1 MGKWDNGSRF
11 KVRSSKFEV
20 FGTSNLELRTSNLGR
35 RFVDK
40 EAIKRI
46 LVRGPNW
53 LGDAVMCEP
62 ALRGLRSLFPDAHI
76 TLLVKPAVVELF
88 AGHPALTRVLT
99 YDTKGRHAGLSGKWT
114 LAGQLRRQGFDLAVL
129 FQNAFEAAFLT
140 FLAGVPRRYGYAT
153 DGRSLL
159 LSDPVAAPDRRTL
172 VHQVR
177 YYWDLLKPL
186 GLTGDPPAPE
196 LVVFPEEEQAMA
208 GRFAQG
214 GLTATDVVVGIN
226 PGSTYGEAKRW
237 LPERFAD
244 VTERL
249 CRTIRESPG
258 QHVSVVIFGAKG
270 EERLGQEIA
279 ARLSSRSLVL
289 SGATTIR
296 ELMAAV
302 KRCRVLLTNDTGPM
316 HMAAAFQVPVVAI
329 FGPTDWRT
337 TSPFGSAHAIVRQ
350 PVDCAPCLLREC
362 PIDHRCMTRVTVD
375 QVYEAGLSSLSGLSG
390 RKGPSGLPRPN
401 QTDKTDL
408 PHRIDQTDQT
418 NILDGVTVF
427 LDRDGTLN
435 YDSGYLKIA
444 AELKLLA
451 GVGPSLARL
460 KRAGA
465 KLVVVTNQSGVGRGI
480 VTLKDLEAIH
490 ARLQGLLEQE
500 DAALDAIYF
509 CPHHPDDGCRC
520 RKPNVGM
527 VERAVSELQLDFRR
541 FYLIGDHARDIQLA
555 HKVGA
560 KSILLTPA
568 PVDVQSLDRLKVE
581 QAMPDA
587 VAKSM
592 AEAVDW
598 ILNDA
603 AKNTRRA
610 VVTGER

>member
-1 MGKWDNGSRF
+1 
-11 KVRSSKFEV
+11 
-20 FGTSNLELRTSNLGR
+20 
-35 RFVDK
+35 
-40 EAIKRI
+40 
-46 LVRGPNW
+46 
-53 LGDAVMCEP
+53 MCEP
-62 ALRGLRSLFPDAHI
+62 ALRGLRKLFPDAQI
-76 TLLVKPAVVELF
+76 ALLVKPAVADLF
-88 AGHPALTRVLT
+88 VRHPALTRVLT
-99 YDTKGRHAGLSGKWT
+99 YDIKGRHAGLSGKWA

-159 LSDPVAAPDRRTL
+159 LSDPVAALDHRTL

-177 YYWDLLKPL
+177 YYWELLKPL
-186 GLTGDPPAPE
+186 GLTGDPSAPE

-226 PGSTYGEAKRW
+226 PGSTYGGAKRW
-237 LPERFAD
+237 LPERFAE

-249 CRTIRESPG
+249 CRTIRESRE
-258 QHVSVVIFGAKG
+258 QQASVVIFGAKG
-270 EERLGQEIA
+270 EEQLGREIA
-279 ARLSSRSLVL
+279 ARLSSRSLIL

-302 KRCRVLLTNDTGPM
+302 KRCAMLLTNDTGPM
-316 HMAAAFQVPVVAI
+316 HIASAFQVPVVAI

-337 TSPFGSAHAIVRQ
+337 TSPFRSAHTIVRQ

-375 QVYEAGLSSLSGLSG
+375 QVYDAATKQLTRLGVRGEGLGET
-390 RKGPSGLPRPN
+390 PSP
-401 QTDKTDL
+401 
-408 PHRIDQTDQT
+408 PHASRLTPYGA
-418 NILDGVTVF
+418 LDGVTVF

-435 YDSGYLKIA
+435 YDPGYLKVA

-451 GVGPSLARL
+451 GVGPALALL
-460 KRAGA
+460 KGAGA
-465 KLVVVTNQSGVGRGI
+465 KLVVLTNQSGVSRGI
-480 VTLKDLEAIH
+480 ITLKDLEVIH
-490 ARLQGLLEQE
+490 SRLEGILEQE
-500 DAALDAIYF
+500 CAALDAIYF

-527 VERAVSELQLDFRR
+527 VERAASELQLNLQRS
-541 FYLIGDHARDIQLA
+541 YLIGDHAHDIQLA
-555 HKVGA
+555 HRVGA
-560 KSILLTPA
+560 KAILLTPA
-568 PVDVQSLDRLKVE
+568 LMDTQALDMLKVE
-581 QAMPDA
+581 QAIPDA

-598 ILNDA
+598 ILEDV
-603 AKNTRRA
+603 KTRPPLIVNR
-610 VVTGER
+610 

>member
-1 MGKWDNGSRF
+1 MN
-11 KVRSSKFEV
+11 
-20 FGTSNLELRTSNLGR
+20 
-35 RFVDK
+35 K
-40 EAIKRI
+40 ETIKKI

-62 ALRGLRSLFPDAHI
+62 ALRGLRKLFPDAQI
-76 TLLVKPAVVELF
+76 ALLVKPAVADLF
-88 AGHPALTRVLT
+88 TGHPALTRVLT
-99 YDTKGRHAGLSGKWT
+99 YDSKGCHAGLFGKWA
-114 LAGQLRRQGFDLAVL
+114 LAEQLRRQSFDLAVL

-159 LSDPVAAPDRRTL
+159 LSNPVAVPDRHALT
-172 VHQVR
+172 HQVR

-196 LVVFPEEEQAMA
+196 LVVSPEEEQAMA

-214 GLTATDVVVGIN
+214 GLTASDVVVGIN
-226 PGSTYGEAKRW
+226 PGSTYGGAKRW
-237 LPERFAD
+237 LPERYAEA
-244 VTERL
+244 TERL
-249 CRTIRESPG
+249 CRTLRESRNQQVG
-258 QHVSVVIFGAKG
+258 VVIFGAKG
-270 EERLGQEIA
+270 EERLGQDIA
-279 ARLSSRSLVL
+279 ARLSSPSLVL

-302 KRCRVLLTNDTGPM
+302 KRCAMLLTNDTGPM
-316 HMAAAFQVPVVAI
+316 HIASAFQVPLVAI

-375 QVYEAGLSSLSGLSG
+375 QVYDAAVKQVRGLSG
-390 RKGPSGLPRPN
+390 SSGFSGSSGSNEINKTN
-401 QTDKTDL
+401 QINQKNQ
-408 PHRIDQTDQT
+408 INQM
-418 NILDGVTVF
+418 NILKDVTVF

-435 YDSGYLKIA
+435 YDPGYLRVA

-465 KLVVVTNQSGVGRGI
+465 RLVVVTNQSGVGRGI
-480 VTLKDLEAIH
+480 ITLKDLEAIH

-509 CPHHPDDGCRC
+509 CPHHPDNGCRC

-527 VERAVSELQLDFRR
+527 VERAVSELQLDLRR
-541 FYLIGDHARDIQLA
+541 AYLIGDHARDIQLA
-555 HKVGA
+555 TRVGA
-560 KSILLTPA
+560 KAILIATA
-568 PVDVQSLDRLKVE
+568 PVDAQSLEKLKVE

-587 VAKSM
+587 VVKSM
-592 AEAVDW
+592 AKAVDW
-598 ILNDA
+598 ILEDA
-603 AKNTRRA
+603 AKTRLR
-610 VVTGER
+610 

>member
-1 MGKWDNGSRF
+1 
-11 KVRSSKFEV
+11 
-20 FGTSNLELRTSNLGR
+20 
-35 RFVDK
+35 VDRV
-40 EAIKRI
+40 AIKRI

-62 ALRGLRSLFPDAHI
+62 ALRGLRRLFPDAQI
-76 TLLVKPAVVELF
+76 ALLVKPAVADLF
-88 AGHPALTRVLT
+88 AGHPALTRVLA
-99 YDTKGRHAGLSGKWT
+99 YDTKGRHAGLSGKWV

-159 LSDPVAAPDRRTL
+159 LSDPVAAPDPHTL

-214 GLTATDVVVGIN
+214 GLTASDVVVGIN
-226 PGSTYGEAKRW
+226 PGSTYGGAKRW
-237 LPERFAD
+237 LPERFAE

-249 CRTIRESPG
+249 SRTICEFRE
-258 QHVSVVIFGAKG
+258 QQVSVVIFGAKG

-302 KRCRVLLTNDTGPM
+302 KRCAVLLTNDTGPM
-316 HMAAAFQVPVVAI
+316 HIASAFQVPVVAI

-337 TSPFGSAHAIVRQ
+337 TSPFGNAHAIVRQ

-362 PIDHRCMTRVTVD
+362 PIDHRCMTRVSVD
-375 QVYEAGLSSLSGLSG
+375 QVYEAATKQVAGLSG
-390 RKGPSGLPRPN
+390 SSRLSSSSGSNEIN
-401 QTDKTDL
+401 QTN
-408 PHRIDQTDQT
+408 QT
-418 NILDGVTVF
+418 NSLDGLTVF

-435 YDSGYLKIA
+435 YDPGYLKVA
-444 AELKLLA
+444 AELKLLP
-451 GVGPSLARL
+451 GVGPALARL
-460 KRAGA
+460 KGAGA
-465 KLVVVTNQSGVGRGI
+465 RLVVVTNQSGVGRGI

-490 ARLQGLLEQE
+490 ARLEGLLEQE

-527 VERAVSELQLDFRR
+527 VERAVSELHLDLKRS
-541 FYLIGDHARDIQLA
+541 YLIGDHARDIQLA
-555 HKVGA
+555 HRVGA
-560 KSILLTPA
+560 KAILITTEL
-568 PVDVQSLDRLKVE
+568 VDARALDLLKAE
-581 QAMPDA
+581 QAMPDG

-598 ILNDA
+598 ILANA
-603 AKNTRRA
+603 VKSAK
-610 VVTGER
+610 ERDEREKRERQES

>member
-1 MGKWDNGSRF
+1 MF

-20 FGTSNLELRTSNLGR
+20 FGTSNLELRTSNLDQ

-62 ALRGLRSLFPDAHI
+62 ALRGLRRLFPDAQI
-76 TLLVKPAVVELF
+76 ALLVKPAVADLF
-88 AGHPALTRVLT
+88 TGHPALTRVLI
-99 YDTKGRHAGLSGKWT
+99 YDSTGCHAGLFGKWA
-114 LAGQLRRQGFDLAVL
+114 LAEQLRRQSFDLAVL

-140 FLAGVPRRYGYAT
+140 FLAGVPRRYGYTT

-159 LSDPVAAPDRRTL
+159 LSNPVAVPDHRALT
-172 VHQVR
+172 HQVR

-196 LVVFPEEEQAMA
+196 LVVSPEEEQAMA
-208 GRFAQG
+208 GRLAQG
-214 GLTATDVVVGIN
+214 GLTTNDVVIGIN
-226 PGSTYGEAKRW
+226 PGSTYGGAKRW
-237 LPERFAD
+237 LPERYAEA
-244 VTERL
+244 TERL
-249 CRTIRESPG
+249 CRTLRESRNQQVG
-258 QHVSVVIFGAKG
+258 VVIFGAKG
-270 EERLGQEIA
+270 EERLGQDIA
-279 ARLSSRSLVL
+279 ARLSSPSLVL

-296 ELMAAV
+296 ELMAAL
-302 KRCRVLLTNDTGPM
+302 KRCAMLLTNDTGPM
-316 HMAAAFQVPVVAI
+316 HIASAFQVPLVAI

-375 QVYEAGLSSLSGLSG
+375 QVYEAGLSSLSGRGGLS
-390 RKGPSGLPRPN
+390 GPSGQKDLTRPN
-401 QTDKTDL
+401 QTDQTNQKD
-408 PHRIDQTDQT
+408 RIDQTD
-418 NILDGVTVF
+418 LLAGVTVF

-435 YDSGYLKIA
+435 YDPGYLRVA

-465 KLVVVTNQSGVGRGI
+465 RLVVVTNQSGVGRGI
-480 VTLKDLEAIH
+480 ITLKDLEAIH

-509 CPHHPDDGCRC
+509 CPHHPDNGCRC

-527 VERAVSELQLDFRR
+527 VERAQSELQLDLRR
-541 FYLIGDHARDIQLA
+541 SYLIGDHARDIQLA
-555 HKVGA
+555 TRVGA
-560 KSILLTPA
+560 KAILITTA
-568 PVDVQSLDRLKVE
+568 PVDAQSLEMLKVE
-581 QAMPDA
+581 KALPDA
-587 VAKSM
+587 VVKSM
-592 AEAVDW
+592 TEAVDW
-598 ILNDA
+598 ILADA
-603 AKNTRRA
+603 KRTA
-610 VVTGER
+610 

>member
-1 MGKWDNGSRF
+1 M
-11 KVRSSKFEV
+11 
-20 FGTSNLELRTSNLGR
+20 
-35 RFVDK
+35 
-40 EAIKRI
+40 
-46 LVRGPNW
+46 RGPNW

-62 ALRGLRSLFPDAHI
+62 ALRGLRGLFPDAQV
-76 TLLVKPAVVELF
+76 TLLVKPAVADLF
-88 AGHPALTRVLT
+88 VGHPAVTRLLT
-99 YDTKGRHAGLSGKWT
+99 YDIKGRHAGLAGKWA
-114 LAGQLRRQGFDLAVL
+114 LARQLRRQGFDLAVL
-129 FQNAFEAAFLT
+129 FQNAFEAAFLA
-140 FLAGVPRRYGYAT
+140 FLARVPRRYGYAT
-153 DGRSLL
+153 DGRSVL
-159 LSDPVAAPDRRTL
+159 LSDPVAVPDPRLL

-186 GLTGDPPAPE
+186 GLSGDPPVPE
-196 LVVFPEEEQAMA
+196 LVVLPEEEQAMV
-208 GRFAQG
+208 GRCAQG
-214 GLTATDVVVGIN
+214 GVTPTDIVVGIN
-226 PGSTYGEAKRW
+226 PGSTYGDAKRW
-237 LPERFAD
+237 LPERFAE

-249 CRTIRESPG
+249 CRTIHKSPG
-258 QHVSVVIFGAKG
+258 QQVSVVILGAKG
-270 EERLGQEIA
+270 EERVGQDIA

-302 KRCRVLLTNDTGPM
+302 KRCSLLLTNDTGPM
-316 HMAAAFQVPVVAI
+316 HIAAAFQVPVVAI

-337 TSPFGSAHAIVRQ
+337 TSPFGGAHAIVRQ

-375 QVYEAGLSSLSGLSG
+375 QVYEAATKQVVDLSGVSGKVDLSG
-390 RKGPSGLPRPN
+390 PNEIDHTPEFSKPSDRNL
-401 QTDKTDL
+401 
-408 PHRIDQTDQT
+408 
-418 NILDGVTVF
+418 LDGVTVF

-435 YDSGYLKIA
+435 YDPGYLKIA
-444 AELKLLA
+444 ADLKLLA
-451 GVGPSLARL
+451 GVGPALARL
-460 KRAGA
+460 KKVGA

-480 VTLKDLEAIH
+480 LTLKDLEAIH

-500 DAALDAIYF
+500 DVALDAIYF

-555 HKVGA
+555 HRVGA

-568 PVDVQSLDRLKVE
+568 PVDAQSLETLKTK

-587 VAKSM
+587 MAKSM

-603 AKNTRRA
+603 VKKSLQP
-610 VVTGER
+610 VGVEEK

>member
-1 MGKWDNGSRF
+1 
-11 KVRSSKFEV
+11 
-20 FGTSNLELRTSNLGR
+20 
-35 RFVDK
+35 
-40 EAIKRI
+40 
-46 LVRGPNW
+46 

-62 ALRGLRSLFPDAHI
+62 ALRGLRGLFPDAQV
-76 TLLVKPAVVELF
+76 TLLVKPAVADLF
-88 AGHPALTRVLT
+88 VGHPAVTRLLT
-99 YDTKGRHAGLSGKWT
+99 YDIKGRHAGLAGKWA
-114 LAGQLRRQGFDLAVL
+114 LARQLRRQGFDLAVL
-129 FQNAFEAAFLT
+129 FQNAFEAAFLA
-140 FLAGVPRRYGYAT
+140 FLARVPRRYGYAT
-153 DGRSLL
+153 DGRSVL
-159 LSDPVAAPDRRTL
+159 LSDPVAVPDPRLL

-186 GLTGDPPAPE
+186 GLSGDPPVPE
-196 LVVFPEEEQAMA
+196 LVVLPEEEQAMV
-208 GRFAQG
+208 GRCAQG
-214 GLTATDVVVGIN
+214 GVTPTDIVVGIN
-226 PGSTYGEAKRW
+226 PGSTYGDAKRW
-237 LPERFAD
+237 LPERFAE

-249 CRTIRESPG
+249 CRTIHKSPG
-258 QHVSVVIFGAKG
+258 QQVSVVILGAKG
-270 EERLGQEIA
+270 EERVGQDIA

-302 KRCRVLLTNDTGPM
+302 KRCSLLLTNDTGPM
-316 HMAAAFQVPVVAI
+316 HIAAAFQVPVVAI

-337 TSPFGSAHAIVRQ
+337 TSPFGGTHAIVRQ

-375 QVYEAGLSSLSGLSG
+375 QVYEAATKQVVDLSGVSGKVDLSG
-390 RKGPSGLPRPN
+390 PNEIDHTPEISKPSDRNL
-401 QTDKTDL
+401 
-408 PHRIDQTDQT
+408 
-418 NILDGVTVF
+418 LDGVTVF

-435 YDSGYLKIA
+435 YDPGYLKIA
-444 AELKLLA
+444 ADLKLLA
-451 GVGPSLARL
+451 GVGPALARL
-460 KRAGA
+460 KKVGA

-480 VTLKDLEAIH
+480 LTLKDLEAIH

-500 DAALDAIYF
+500 DVALDAIYF

-541 FYLIGDHARDIQLA
+541 FYLIGDHVRDIQLA
-555 HKVGA
+555 HRVGA

-568 PVDVQSLDRLKVE
+568 PIDAQSLDRLKVE
-581 QAMPDA
+581 QAMPDV

-603 AKNTRRA
+603 VKKALQPVGAEEK
-610 VVTGER
+610 

>member
-1 MGKWDNGSRF
+1 M
-11 KVRSSKFEV
+11 
-20 FGTSNLELRTSNLGR
+20 
-35 RFVDK
+35 DK

-62 ALRGLRSLFPDAHI
+62 ALRGLRRLFPDAQI
-76 TLLVKPAVVELF
+76 SLLVKPAVADLF
-88 AGHPALTRVLT
+88 TGHPALTRVLT
-99 YDTKGRHAGLSGKWT
+99 YDSKGRHAGLFGKWA
-114 LAGQLRRQGFDLAVL
+114 LAEQLRRQSFDLALL

-159 LSDPVAAPDRRTL
+159 LSNPVAVPDRRALT
-172 VHQVR
+172 HQVR

-196 LVVFPEEEQAMA
+196 LVVSPEEEQAMA
-208 GRFAQG
+208 GRLAQG
-214 GLTATDVVVGIN
+214 GFTANDVVVGIN
-226 PGSTYGEAKRW
+226 PGSTYGGAKRW
-237 LPERFAD
+237 LPERYAEA
-244 VTERL
+244 TERL
-249 CRTIRESPG
+249 CRTLRESRNQQVG
-258 QHVSVVIFGAKG
+258 VVIFGAKG
-270 EERLGQEIA
+270 EERLGREIA
-279 ARLSSRSLVL
+279 ARLSSPSLVL

-296 ELMAAV
+296 ELMAAL
-302 KRCRVLLTNDTGPM
+302 KRCAMLLTNDTGPM
-316 HMAAAFQVPVVAI
+316 HIASAFQVPLVAI

-375 QVYEAGLSSLSGLSG
+375 QVYEAATKQIAANKLTGDKLTREEIVISSPKLSACQPANLSA
-390 RKGPSGLPRPN
+390 P
-401 QTDKTDL
+401 
-408 PHRIDQTDQT
+408 
-418 NILDGVTVF
+418 LDGVTVF

-435 YDSGYLKIA
+435 YDPGYLRVA

-465 KLVVVTNQSGVGRGI
+465 RLVVVTNQSGVGRGI
-480 VTLKDLEAIH
+480 ITLKDLEAIH

-509 CPHHPDDGCRC
+509 CPHHPDNGCRC

-527 VERAVSELQLDFRR
+527 VERAVSELQLDLRR
-541 FYLIGDHARDIQLA
+541 SYLIGDHVRDIQLA
-555 HKVGA
+555 TRVGA
-560 KSILLTPA
+560 KAILIATA
-568 PVDVQSLDRLKVE
+568 PVEAQSLEMLKVE
-581 QAMPDA
+581 KALPDA
-587 VAKSM
+587 VVKSM
-592 AEAVDW
+592 TEAVDW
-598 ILNDA
+598 ILADA
-603 AKNTRRA
+603 AKTILR
-610 VVTGER
+610 

>member
-1 MGKWDNGSRF
+1 MGRD
-11 KVRSSKFEV
+11 
-20 FGTSNLELRTSNLGR
+20 T
-35 RFVDK
+35 
-40 EAIKRI
+40 IKKI

-62 ALRGLRSLFPDAHI
+62 ALRGLRKLFPDAQI
-76 TLLVKPAVVELF
+76 ALLVKPAVADLF

-99 YDTKGRHAGLSGKWT
+99 YDTEGRHAGLSGKWV

-129 FQNAFEAAFLT
+129 FQNAFEAAFLM
-140 FLAGVPRRYGYAT
+140 FLAGVSRRYGYAT

-186 GLTGDPPAPE
+186 GLTGDPPTPE

-226 PGSTYGEAKRW
+226 PGSTYGGAKRW
-237 LPERFAD
+237 LPERFAE

-249 CRTIRESPG
+249 CRTICESRE
-258 QHVSVVIFGAKG
+258 QQVSVVIFGAKG
-270 EERLGQEIA
+270 EERLGHEIA
-279 ARLSSRSLVL
+279 ARLPSRSLVL

-302 KRCRVLLTNDTGPM
+302 KRCSMLFTNDTGPM
-316 HMAAAFQVPVVAI
+316 HIASAFQVPVVAI

-337 TSPFGSAHAIVRQ
+337 TAPFGSAHAIVRQ

-362 PIDHRCMTRVTVD
+362 PIDHRCMTRVSVD
-375 QVYEAGLSSLSGLSG
+375 QVYEAATKQLSGLSG
-390 RKGPSGLPRPN
+390 SSGVSGSN
-401 QTDKTDL
+401 QTN
-408 PHRIDQTDQT
+408 QT
-418 NILDGVTVF
+418 NEINQINQPNVLDGVTVF
-427 LDRDGTLN
+427 LDRDGTLI
-435 YDSGYLKIA
+435 YDPGYLKVA

-451 GVGPSLARL
+451 GVGPALARL
-460 KRAGA
+460 KGAGA
-465 KLVVVTNQSGVGRGI
+465 RLVVVTNQSGVGRGI

-527 VERAVSELQLDFRR
+527 VERAVSELQLDLRR
-541 FYLIGDHARDIQLA
+541 SYLIGDHARDIQLA
-555 HKVGA
+555 HRVGA
-560 KSILLTPA
+560 KAILLTPA
-568 PVDVQSLDRLKVE
+568 LVDAQSLDRLKVE

-598 ILNDA
+598 ILKDVKMRPPLTVN
-603 AKNTRRA
+603 R
-610 VVTGER
+610 

>member
-1 MGKWDNGSRF
+1 MGR
-11 KVRSSKFEV
+11 E
-20 FGTSNLELRTSNLGR
+20 T
-35 RFVDK
+35 
-40 EAIKRI
+40 IKRI

-62 ALRGLRSLFPDAHI
+62 ALRGLRRLFPDAQI
-76 TLLVKPAVVELF
+76 TLLVKPAVADLF
-88 AGHPALTRVLT
+88 ADHPALMRVLT
-99 YDTKGRHAGLSGKWT
+99 YDTKGRHAGLLGKWA
-114 LAGQLRRQGFDLAVL
+114 LARQLRRQGFDLAVL

-159 LSDPVAAPDRRTL
+159 LSDPVVVPDQRTL

-196 LVVFPEEEQAMA
+196 LIVLPEDEQAMV

-214 GLTATDVVVGIN
+214 GLTATDIVVGIN
-226 PGSTYGEAKRW
+226 PGSTYGSAKRW
-237 LPERFAD
+237 LPERFVE

-249 CRTIRESPG
+249 CRAICESPG
-258 QHVSVVIFGAKG
+258 QQVSVVIFGAKG

-296 ELMAAV
+296 ELMAGV
-302 KRCRVLLTNDTGPM
+302 KRCSLFLTNDTGPM
-316 HMAAAFQVPVVAI
+316 HIASAFQVPIVAI

-337 TSPFGSAHAIVRQ
+337 TSPFGGAPAIVRQ

-375 QVYEAGLSSLSGLSG
+375 QVYEAGLSGLSG
-390 RKGPSGLPRPN
+390 RRGLSSLSSPKGLSPAN
-401 QTDKTDL
+401 QTDI
-408 PHRIDQTDQT
+408 PQQTDHR

-435 YDSGYLKIA
+435 YDPGYLKVA
-444 AELKLLA
+444 ADLKLLA
-451 GVGPSLARL
+451 GVGPALARL
-460 KRAGA
+460 KGAGA

-480 VTLKDLEAIH
+480 LTLKDLEAIH

-541 FYLIGDHARDIQLA
+541 TYLIGDHARDIQLA
-555 HKVGA
+555 HRVGA
-560 KSILLTPA
+560 KPILLTPA
-568 PVDVQSLDRLKVE
+568 PVDAQSLDRLKVE
-581 QAMPDA
+581 QALPDA

-598 ILNDA
+598 ILEDA
-603 AKNTRRA
+603 AKSAKGRDEPEKRD
-610 VVTGER
+610 GQDL

>member
-1 MGKWDNGSRF
+1 MNR
-11 KVRSSKFEV
+11 E
-20 FGTSNLELRTSNLGR
+20 TIN
-35 RFVDK
+35 
-40 EAIKRI
+40 RI

-62 ALRGLRSLFPDAHI
+62 ALRGLRKLFPDAQI
-76 TLLVKPAVVELF
+76 ALLVKPAVADLF
-88 AGHPALTRVLT
+88 VGHPALTRVLT
-99 YDTKGRHAGLSGKWT
+99 YDTKGRHAGLSGKWA

-177 YYWDLLKPL
+177 YYWELLKPL
-186 GLTGDPPAPE
+186 GLTGDPSAPE

-226 PGSTYGEAKRW
+226 PGSTYGGAKRW
-237 LPERFAD
+237 LPERFAE

-249 CRTIRESPG
+249 CRTIRESRE
-258 QHVSVVIFGAKG
+258 QQASVVIFGAKG
-270 EERLGQEIA
+270 EEQLGREIA
-279 ARLSSRSLVL
+279 ARLSSRSLIL

-302 KRCRVLLTNDTGPM
+302 KRCAMLLTNDTGPM
-316 HMAAAFQVPVVAI
+316 HIASAFQVPVVAI

-337 TSPFGSAHAIVRQ
+337 TSPFGSAHTIVRQ

-375 QVYEAGLSSLSGLSG
+375 QVYDAATKQSTQLGVRCEGLGET
-390 RKGPSGLPRPN
+390 PSP
-401 QTDKTDL
+401 
-408 PHRIDQTDQT
+408 PHASRLTPYGA
-418 NILDGVTVF
+418 LDGVTVF

-435 YDSGYLKIA
+435 YNPGYLKVA

-451 GVGPSLARL
+451 GVGPALARL
-460 KRAGA
+460 KGAGA

-480 VTLKDLEAIH
+480 ITLKDLEAIH
-490 ARLQGLLEQE
+490 ARLEGLLEQKG
-500 DAALDAIYF
+500 AALDAIYF

-520 RKPNVGM
+520 RKPKVGM
-527 VERAVSELQLDFRR
+527 VERAVSELQLDLRR
-541 FYLIGDHARDIQLA
+541 SYMIGDHARDIQLA
-555 HKVGA
+555 HRVGA
-560 KSILLTPA
+560 KAILLTSVL
-568 PVDVQSLDRLKVE
+568 VDAQALDRLKVE

-598 ILNDA
+598 ILEDA
-603 AKNTRRA
+603 ATLVR
-610 VVTGER
+610 

>member
-1 MGKWDNGSRF
+1 
-11 KVRSSKFEV
+11 
-20 FGTSNLELRTSNLGR
+20 
-35 RFVDK
+35 VDK
-40 EAIKRI
+40 KAIKRI

-62 ALRGLRSLFPDAHI
+62 ALRGLRKLFPDAQI
-76 TLLVKPAVVELF
+76 ALLVKPAVADLF
-88 AGHPALTRVLT
+88 GGHPALTRVLT
-99 YDTKGRHAGLSGKWT
+99 YDTTGRHAGLSGKWA

-186 GLTGDPPAPE
+186 GLAGDPSAPE

-226 PGSTYGEAKRW
+226 PGSTYGGAKRW
-237 LPERFAD
+237 LPERFAE

-249 CRTIRESPG
+249 CRTIRESRE
-258 QHVSVVIFGAKG
+258 QQVSVVILGAKG
-270 EERLGQEIA
+270 EERLGREIA

-296 ELMAAV
+296 ELMAAL
-302 KRCRVLLTNDTGPM
+302 KRCAMLLTNDTGPM
-316 HMAAAFQVPVVAI
+316 HIASAFQVPIVAI
-329 FGPTDWRT
+329 FGPTDWRA
-337 TSPFGSAHAIVRQ
+337 TSPFGSAHVIVRQ

-362 PIDHRCMTRVTVD
+362 PIDHRCMTRVSVD
-375 QVYEAGLSSLSGLSG
+375 QVYDAGLSSLSGRGGLSSLSG
-390 RKGPSGLPRPN
+390 RRGLSGR
-401 QTDKTDL
+401 D
-408 PHRIDQTDQT
+408 RTDQT
-418 NILDGVTVF
+418 NQKDRIDQMNVLDGITVF

-435 YDSGYLKIA
+435 YNPGYLKVA

-451 GVGPSLARL
+451 GVGPALARL
-460 KRAGA
+460 KGAGA

-480 VTLKDLEAIH
+480 ITLKDLEAIH
-490 ARLQGLLEQE
+490 ARLEGLLEQE
-500 DAALDAIYF
+500 GTALDAIYF
-509 CPHHPDDGCRC
+509 CPHHPDDRCRC
-520 RKPNVGM
+520 RKPEVGM
-527 VERAVSELQLDFRR
+527 VERAVSELQLDLRR
-541 FYLIGDHARDIQLA
+541 SYLIGDHTRDIQLA
-555 HKVGA
+555 HRVGA
-560 KSILLTPA
+560 KAILLTP
-568 PVDVQSLDRLKVE
+568 VLLDTLKVE

-598 ILNDA
+598 ILADA
-603 AKNTRRA
+603 AKSAKGHDERERR
-610 VVTGER
+610 ERQES

>member
-1 MGKWDNGSRF
+1 M
-11 KVRSSKFEV
+11 
-20 FGTSNLELRTSNLGR
+20 
-35 RFVDK
+35 DK
-40 EAIKRI
+40 EAIHRI

-62 ALRGLRSLFPDAHI
+62 ALRGLRKLFPNAQI
-76 TLLVKPAVVELF
+76 ALLVKPAVADLF
-88 AGHPALTRVLT
+88 TGHPAMTDVLT
-99 YDTKGRHAGLSGKWT
+99 YDTTGRHAGLSGKWA

-177 YYWDLLKPL
+177 YYWDLLQPL
-186 GLTGDPPAPE
+186 GLTGDPSAPE
-196 LVVFPEEEQAMA
+196 LVVSPEEEQAMA

-214 GLTATDVVVGIN
+214 GLSATDVVVGIN
-226 PGSTYGEAKRW
+226 PGSTYGGAKRW
-237 LPERFAD
+237 LPERYAE
-244 VTERL
+244 VTEQL
-249 CRTIRESPG
+249 CRTIRESREQQVG
-258 QHVSVVIFGAKG
+258 VVIFGAQG

-279 ARLSSRSLVL
+279 ARLSSQSLVL

-302 KRCRVLLTNDTGPM
+302 KRCAMLLTNDTGPM
-316 HMAAAFQVPVVAI
+316 HIASAFQVPVVAI

-375 QVYEAGLSSLSGLSG
+375 QVYEASLSSLSSLSGLS
-390 RKGPSGLPRPN
+390 RPN

-408 PHRIDQTDQT
+408 PHQIDQTH
-418 NILDGVTVF
+418 ILKDVTVF

-435 YDSGYLKIA
+435 YDPGYLKVA

-451 GVGPSLARL
+451 GVGPALARL
-460 KRAGA
+460 KGAGA

-490 ARLQGLLEQE
+490 ARLEGLLEQE

-527 VERAVSELQLDFRR
+527 VERAVAELQLDLRR
-541 FYLIGDHARDIQLA
+541 SYLIGDQARDLQLA
-555 HKVGA
+555 HRVGA
-560 KSILLTPA
+560 KAILLTPGL
-568 PVDVQSLDRLKVE
+568 VDAESLDRLKVE

-598 ILNDA
+598 ILEDA
-603 AKNTRRA
+603 KTRPR
-610 VVTGER
+610 

>member
-1 MGKWDNGSRF
+1 
-11 KVRSSKFEV
+11 
-20 FGTSNLELRTSNLGR
+20 
-35 RFVDK
+35 VDRK
-40 EAIKRI
+40 TIKRI

-62 ALRGLRSLFPDAHI
+62 ALRGLRKLFPDAQI
-76 TLLVKPAVVELF
+76 ALLVKPAVADLF
-88 AGHPALTRVLT
+88 VGHPALTRVLT
-99 YDTKGRHAGLSGKWT
+99 YDTKGRHAGLSGKWA

-172 VHQVR
+172 VHQVH
-177 YYWDLLKPL
+177 YYWELLKPL
-186 GLTGDPPAPE
+186 GLTGDPSAPE

-226 PGSTYGEAKRW
+226 PGSTYGGAKRW
-237 LPERFAD
+237 LPERFAE
-244 VTERL
+244 VTEQL
-249 CRTIRESPG
+249 CRTIRESRE
-258 QHVSVVIFGAKG
+258 QQASVVIFGAKG
-270 EERLGQEIA
+270 EEQLGREIA
-279 ARLSSRSLVL
+279 ARLSSRSLIL

-302 KRCRVLLTNDTGPM
+302 KRCAMLLTNDTGPM
-316 HMAAAFQVPVVAI
+316 HIASAFQVPVVAI

-337 TSPFGSAHAIVRQ
+337 TSPFGSAHTIVRQ

-375 QVYEAGLSSLSGLSG
+375 QVYDAATKQLTPLGVRGEGLGET
-390 RKGPSGLPRPN
+390 PSPPYASRLTPYGA
-401 QTDKTDL
+401 
-408 PHRIDQTDQT
+408 
-418 NILDGVTVF
+418 LDGVTVF

-435 YDSGYLKIA
+435 YNPGYLKVA

-451 GVGPSLARL
+451 GVGPALARL
-460 KRAGA
+460 KGAGA

-480 VTLKDLEAIH
+480 ITLKDLEAIH
-490 ARLQGLLEQE
+490 ARLEGILEQE
-500 DAALDAIYF
+500 GAALDAIYF

-527 VERAVSELQLDFRR
+527 VERAASELQLNLRR
-541 FYLIGDHARDIQLA
+541 SYLIGDHARDIQLA
-555 HKVGA
+555 HRVGA
-560 KSILLTPA
+560 KAILLTPA
-568 PVDVQSLDRLKVE
+568 LVDTQALDMLKVE
-581 QAMPDA
+581 RAMPDA

-598 ILNDA
+598 ILEDVR
-603 AKNTRRA
+603 TRPPLIVNR
-610 VVTGER
+610 

>member
-1 MGKWDNGSRF
+1 MDRK
-11 KVRSSKFEV
+11 
-20 FGTSNLELRTSNLGR
+20 T
-35 RFVDK
+35 
-40 EAIKRI
+40 IKRI

-62 ALRGLRSLFPDAHI
+62 ALRGLRRLFPDAQI
-76 TLLVKPAVVELF
+76 ELLLKPAVADLF
-88 AGHPALTRVLT
+88 VGHPALTRVLT
-99 YDTKGRHAGLSGKWT
+99 YDTKGRHAGLSGKWA

-177 YYWDLLKPL
+177 YYWELLKPL
-186 GLTGDPPAPE
+186 GLTGDPSAPE

-226 PGSTYGEAKRW
+226 PGSTYGGAKRW
-237 LPERFAD
+237 LPERFAE

-249 CRTIRESPG
+249 CRTIRESRE
-258 QHVSVVIFGAKG
+258 QQVSVVIFGAKG
-270 EERLGQEIA
+270 EEHLGQEIA
-279 ARLSSRSLVL
+279 ACLSSRSLVL

-302 KRCRVLLTNDTGPM
+302 KRCAMLLTNDTGPM
-316 HMAAAFQVPVVAI
+316 HIASAFQVPVVAI

-375 QVYEAGLSSLSGLSG
+375 QVYEAGVSSLSGQIGLSSLS
-390 RKGPSGLPRPN
+390 RP
-401 QTDKTDL
+401 
-408 PHRIDQTDQT
+408 DQTDQKDKLHQIDRR
-418 NILDGVTVF
+418 NMLDGVTVF

-435 YDSGYLKIA
+435 YDPGYLKVA

-451 GVGPSLARL
+451 GVGPALARL
-460 KRAGA
+460 KVAGA

-480 VTLKDLEAIH
+480 ITLKDLEAIH
-490 ARLQGLLEQE
+490 ARLEGLLEQE
-500 DAALDAIYF
+500 GAALDAIYF
-509 CPHHPDDGCRC
+509 CPHHPDDGCHC

-527 VERAVSELQLDFRR
+527 VERAVSELQLDLRR
-541 FYLIGDHARDIQLA
+541 SYLIGDHARDIQLA
-555 HKVGA
+555 HRVGA
-560 KSILLTPA
+560 KAILLTP
-568 PVDVQSLDRLKVE
+568 SLVNTQALDMLKVE

-592 AEAVDW
+592 AEAVGW
-598 ILNDA
+598 ILEDA
-603 AKNTRRA
+603 VKPPPLTVNR
-610 VVTGER
+610 